1 MQQPNTMDYMLIQF
15 DVDKTLAVVP
25 TEGSFDN
32 FNILK
37 APKVKDPAGIIVY
50 YPPDVKNKQK
60 KKPTR
65 YSATLLRYGG
75 IWFFVAMCI

>member
-1 MQQPNTMDYMLIQF
+1 MDSMLIQS

-25 TEGSFDN
+25 TEASLEN

-37 APKVKDPAGIIVY
+37 APKVHDGIIVY
-50 YPPDVKNKQK
+50 YPADQKNKQK

-75 IWFFVAMCI
+75 MWFFVLYLLYIHVYI